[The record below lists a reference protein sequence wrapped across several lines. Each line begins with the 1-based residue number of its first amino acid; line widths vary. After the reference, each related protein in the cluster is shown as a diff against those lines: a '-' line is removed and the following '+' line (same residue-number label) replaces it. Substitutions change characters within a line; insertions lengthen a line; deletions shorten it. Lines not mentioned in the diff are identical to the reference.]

1 MFKGN
6 VLKQIKDSDFL
17 KITWDSKDKKLIK
30 NAVKDLNTALNEQT
44 NSRTVTKISSNFPE
58 YLTFSQAERLFR
70 EIIRKTEDN
79 QEIVKIT
86 KVEVMHQEEGQKP
99 SSEQEATAENV
110 ILDSNFKMILVP
122 LIEAVFTNQDE
133 KFAAASY
140 EDKYRYFAE
149 SLYQSYAEST
159 GVSVDYLPIL
169 PSEEDV
175 DLALNTNQE
184 LRLNFNYDTS
194 NIEEAENT
202 TDEVGNDETIA
213 DPEVDD
219 SVAAKVSA
227 MDAFNNESSE
237 EYDSLNDFSDSNQ
250 DNYLNDDYDY
260 QKEDSDNDYQS
271 SQENDEYSDYNDYQ
285 NSTQESNFNQNQR
298 LVRFPDD
305 TGMVL
310 QGNQAQVIKPQETTV
325 NNLSQ
330 IDLTGQKVITD
341 FPLFEVKDFPK
352 SSYAPYEKEYVD
364 WKLNEAKKE
373 FNSQLLRRSEV
384 TKEYSLES
392 IRQELKEFES
402 VEIAKINEEIKV
414 LDNRASLK
422 DLITNETRQAELEER
437 QHADQQLEK
446 EEKSA
451 IDDEER
457 RHEKK
462 LNEIKS
468 DFERKRHESKFKT
481 RQKYLQEAQ
490 RRLQEEYLET
500 TAYLERL
507 LQDKLMDLEKAKLAR
522 QEDLIAETK
531 EASRQIGQSLY
542 DQKKAKIEKLIK
554 VLRKEHDTAR
564 REYLIKKAEDLAQ
577 QEREDTIK
585 TNAQLRGRINELE
598 KQKNEV
604 QNNRID
610 MENKLLEEKRKAIN
624 DHADLYVKLQNSQTS
639 QAKHEEKVETSKETK
654 ESFNWGKA
662 ALYSLIASLLFVT
675 IGGVFYYQHRQNQI
689 QANRVQALIES
700 QKQTRSELQAQK
712 SSVKAEKQKAQSDSK
727 KKSESQSKQ
736 KIEDLEKQLSSLKA
750 QSSSTQESSAQ
761 SSESK

>member
-30 NAVKDLNTALNEQT
+30 NAVKDLNTTLNEQT

-99 SSEQEATAENV
+99 SSEQEATAENIV
-110 ILDSNFKMILVP
+110 LDSNFKMILVP

-202 TDEVGNDETIA
+202 TDEVGNDETVVDSEI
-213 DPEVDD
+213 DD

-250 DNYLNDDYDY
+250 DNYLN
-260 QKEDSDNDYQS
+260 NDYQL

-298 LVRFPDD
+298 LVKFPDD

-310 QGNQAQVIKPQETTV
+310 QGNQAQVIKPQETTI
-325 NNLSQ
+325 NSLSQ

-373 FNSQLLRRSEV
+373 FN
-384 TKEYSLES
+384 KEYSLES

-402 VEIAKINEEIKV
+402 VEIAKINEEIKA

-422 DLITNETRQAELEER
+422 DLITNETHQAELEER

-500 TAYLERL
+500 TTYLERL
-507 LQDKLMDLEKAKLAR
+507 LKDKLIDLEKAKLAR

-624 DHADLYVKLQNSQTS
+624 DHADLYVKLQNSQTN

-654 ESFNWGKA
+654 ESFNWGKV

-700 QKQTRSELQAQK
+700 QKQTKSELQAQK
-712 SSVKAEKQKAQSDSK
+712 SSVEAEKQKAQSDSK

>member
-99 SSEQEATAENV
+99 SSEQEATAENIV
-110 ILDSNFKMILVP
+110 LDSNFKMILVP

-149 SLYQSYAEST
+149 SLYQSYAAST

-202 TDEVGNDETIA
+202 TDEVGNDETVVDSEI
-213 DPEVDD
+213 DD

-227 MDAFNNESSE
+227 MDAFNDESSE

-250 DNYLNDDYDY
+250 DNYLN
-260 QKEDSDNDYQS
+260 NDYQS

-298 LVRFPDD
+298 LVKFPDD

-310 QGNQAQVIKPQETTV
+310 QGNQAQVIKPQETTI
-325 NNLSQ
+325 NSLSQ

-402 VEIAKINEEIKV
+402 VEIAKINEEIKA

-422 DLITNETRQAELEER
+422 DLITNETHQAELEER

-500 TAYLERL
+500 TTYLERL
-507 LQDKLMDLEKAKLAR
+507 LQDKLIDLEKAKLAR

-624 DHADLYVKLQNSQTS
+624 DHADLYVKLQNSQTN

-654 ESFNWGKA
+654 ESFNWGKV

-700 QKQTRSELQAQK
+700 QKQTKSELQAQK
-712 SSVKAEKQKAQSDSK
+712 SSVEAEKQKAQSDSK
-727 KKSESQSKQ
+727 KKSELQSKQ

>member
-30 NAVKDLNTALNEQT
+30 NAVKDLNTTLNEQT

-99 SSEQEATAENV
+99 SSEQEATAENIV
-110 ILDSNFKMILVP
+110 LDSNFKMILVP
-122 LIEAVFTNQDE
+122 LIAAVFTNQDE

-149 SLYQSYAEST
+149 SLYQSYAAST
-159 GVSVDYLPIL
+159 GVSVDYLPIS

-202 TDEVGNDETIA
+202 TDEVGNDETVVDSEI
-213 DPEVDD
+213 DD

-227 MDAFNNESSE
+227 MDAFNDESSE

-250 DNYLNDDYDY
+250 DNYLN
-260 QKEDSDNDYQS
+260 NDYQS

-298 LVRFPDD
+298 LVKFPDD

-310 QGNQAQVIKPQETTV
+310 QGNQAQVIKPQETTI
-325 NNLSQ
+325 NSLSQ

-402 VEIAKINEEIKV
+402 VEIAKINEEIKA

-422 DLITNETRQAELEER
+422 DLITNETHQAELEER

-500 TAYLERL
+500 TTYLERL
-507 LQDKLMDLEKAKLAR
+507 LQDKLIDLEKAKLAR

-624 DHADLYVKLQNSQTS
+624 DHADLYVKLQNSQTN

-654 ESFNWGKA
+654 ESFNWGKV

-689 QANRVQALIES
+689 QANRVQALIKS
-700 QKQTRSELQAQK
+700 QKQTKSELQAQK
-712 SSVKAEKQKAQSDSK
+712 SSVEAEKQKAQSDSK

>member
-30 NAVKDLNTALNEQT
+30 NAVKDLNTTLNEQT

-99 SSEQEATAENV
+99 SSEQEATAENIV
-110 ILDSNFKMILVP
+110 LDSNFKMILVP

-202 TDEVGNDETIA
+202 TDEVGNDETVVDSEI
-213 DPEVDD
+213 DD

-227 MDAFNNESSE
+227 MDAFNDESSE

-250 DNYLNDDYDY
+250 DNYLN
-260 QKEDSDNDYQS
+260 NDYQL

-298 LVRFPDD
+298 LVKFPDD

-310 QGNQAQVIKPQETTV
+310 QGNQAQVIKPQETTI
-325 NNLSQ
+325 NSLSQ

-402 VEIAKINEEIKV
+402 VEIAKINEEIKA

-422 DLITNETRQAELEER
+422 DLITNETHQAELEER

-500 TAYLERL
+500 TTYLERL
-507 LQDKLMDLEKAKLAR
+507 LKDKLIDLEKAKLAR

-624 DHADLYVKLQNSQTS
+624 DHADLYVKLQNSQTN

-654 ESFNWGKA
+654 ESFNWGKV

-700 QKQTRSELQAQK
+700 QKQTKSELQAQK
-712 SSVKAEKQKAQSDSK
+712 SSVEAEKQKAQSDSK

>member
-99 SSEQEATAENV
+99 SSEQEATAENIV
-110 ILDSNFKMILVP
+110 LDSNFKMILVP

-149 SLYQSYAEST
+149 SLYQSYAAST

-202 TDEVGNDETIA
+202 TDEVGNDETVVDSEI
-213 DPEVDD
+213 DD

-227 MDAFNNESSE
+227 MDAFNDESSE

-250 DNYLNDDYDY
+250 DNYLN
-260 QKEDSDNDYQS
+260 NDYQS

-298 LVRFPDD
+298 LVKFPDD

-310 QGNQAQVIKPQETTV
+310 QGNQAQVIKPQETTI
-325 NNLSQ
+325 NSLSQ

-402 VEIAKINEEIKV
+402 VEIAKINEEIKA

-422 DLITNETRQAELEER
+422 DLITNETHQAELEER

-500 TAYLERL
+500 TTYLERL
-507 LQDKLMDLEKAKLAR
+507 LKDKLIDLEKAKLAR

-624 DHADLYVKLQNSQTS
+624 DHADLYVKLQNSQTN

-654 ESFNWGKA
+654 ESFNWGKV

-700 QKQTRSELQAQK
+700 QKQTKSELQAQK
-712 SSVKAEKQKAQSDSK
+712 SSVEAEKQKAQSDSK

>member
-99 SSEQEATAENV
+99 SSEQEATAENIV
-110 ILDSNFKMILVP
+110 LDSNFKMILVP

-202 TDEVGNDETIA
+202 TDEVGNDETVVDSEI
-213 DPEVDD
+213 DD

-250 DNYLNDDYDY
+250 DNYLN
-260 QKEDSDNDYQS
+260 NDYQS

-298 LVRFPDD
+298 LVKFPDD

-310 QGNQAQVIKPQETTV
+310 QGNQAQVIKPQETTI
-325 NNLSQ
+325 NSLSQ

-402 VEIAKINEEIKV
+402 VEIAKINEEIKA

-422 DLITNETRQAELEER
+422 DLITNETHQAELEER

-500 TAYLERL
+500 TTYLERL
-507 LQDKLMDLEKAKLAR
+507 LQDKLIDLEKAKLAR

-624 DHADLYVKLQNSQTS
+624 DHADLYVKLQNSQTN

-654 ESFNWGKA
+654 ESFNWGKV

-700 QKQTRSELQAQK
+700 QKQTKSELQAQK
-712 SSVKAEKQKAQSDSK
+712 SSVEAEKQKAQSDSK

>member
-99 SSEQEATAENV
+99 SSEQEATAENIV
-110 ILDSNFKMILVP
+110 LDSNFKMILVP
-122 LIEAVFTNQDE
+122 LIEAVFTNQDK
-133 KFAAASY
+133 KFTAASY

-184 LRLNFNYDTS
+184 LRLNFNYDIS

-202 TDEVGNDETIA
+202 TDEVGNDETVVDSEI
-213 DPEVDD
+213 DD

-250 DNYLNDDYDY
+250 DNYLN
-260 QKEDSDNDYQS
+260 NDYQS

-298 LVRFPDD
+298 LVKFPDD

-310 QGNQAQVIKPQETTV
+310 QGNQAQVIKPQETTI
-325 NNLSQ
+325 NSLSQ

-402 VEIAKINEEIKV
+402 VEIAKINEEIKA

-422 DLITNETRQAELEER
+422 DLITNETHQAELEER

-624 DHADLYVKLQNSQTS
+624 DHADLYVKLQNSQTN

-654 ESFNWGKA
+654 ESFNWGKV

-675 IGGVFYYQHRQNQI
+675 ISGVFYYQHRQNQI

>member
-30 NAVKDLNTALNEQT
+30 NAVKDLNTTLNEQT

-99 SSEQEATAENV
+99 SSEQEATAENIV
-110 ILDSNFKMILVP
+110 LDSNFKMILVP

-202 TDEVGNDETIA
+202 TDEVGNDETVVDSEI
-213 DPEVDD
+213 DD

-250 DNYLNDDYDY
+250 DNYLN
-260 QKEDSDNDYQS
+260 NDYQS

-298 LVRFPDD
+298 LVKFPDD

-310 QGNQAQVIKPQETTV
+310 QGNQAQVIKPQETTI
-325 NNLSQ
+325 NSLSQ

-402 VEIAKINEEIKV
+402 VEIAKINEEIKA

-422 DLITNETRQAELEER
+422 DLITNETHQAELEER

-500 TAYLERL
+500 TTYLERL
-507 LQDKLMDLEKAKLAR
+507 LKDKLIDLEKAKLAR

-554 VLRKEHDTAR
+554 ILRKEHDTAR

-624 DHADLYVKLQNSQTS
+624 DHADLYVKLQNSQTN

-654 ESFNWGKA
+654 ESFNWGKV

-700 QKQTRSELQAQK
+700 QKQTKSELQAQK
-712 SSVKAEKQKAQSDSK
+712 SSVEAEKQKAQSDSK

>member
-30 NAVKDLNTALNEQT
+30 NAVKDLNTTLNEQT

-99 SSEQEATAENV
+99 SSEQEATAENIV
-110 ILDSNFKMILVP
+110 LDSNFKMILVP

-149 SLYQSYAEST
+149 SLYQSYAAST

-202 TDEVGNDETIA
+202 TDEVGNDETVVDSEI
-213 DPEVDD
+213 DD

-227 MDAFNNESSE
+227 MDAFNDESSE

-250 DNYLNDDYDY
+250 DNYLN
-260 QKEDSDNDYQS
+260 NDYQS

-298 LVRFPDD
+298 LVKFPDD

-310 QGNQAQVIKPQETTV
+310 QGNQAQVIKPQETTI
-325 NNLSQ
+325 NSLSQ

-402 VEIAKINEEIKV
+402 VEIAKINEEIKA

-422 DLITNETRQAELEER
+422 DLITNETHQAELEER

-500 TAYLERL
+500 TTYLERL
-507 LQDKLMDLEKAKLAR
+507 LQDKLIDLEKAKLAR

-624 DHADLYVKLQNSQTS
+624 DHADLYVKLQNSQTN

-654 ESFNWGKA
+654 ESFNWGKV

-689 QANRVQALIES
+689 QANRVQALIKS
-700 QKQTRSELQAQK
+700 QKQTKSELQAQK
-712 SSVKAEKQKAQSDSK
+712 SSVEAEKQKAQSDSK

>member
-99 SSEQEATAENV
+99 SSEQEATAENIV
-110 ILDSNFKMILVP
+110 LDSNFKMILVP

-194 NIEEAENT
+194 NIVEDENT
-202 TDEVGNDETIA
+202 TDEVGNDETVVDSEI
-213 DPEVDD
+213 DD

-227 MDAFNNESSE
+227 MDAFNDESSE

-250 DNYLNDDYDY
+250 DNYLN
-260 QKEDSDNDYQS
+260 NDYQS

-298 LVRFPDD
+298 LVKFPDD

-310 QGNQAQVIKPQETTV
+310 QGNQAQVIKPQETTI
-325 NNLSQ
+325 NSLSQ

-402 VEIAKINEEIKV
+402 VEIAKINEEIKA

-422 DLITNETRQAELEER
+422 DLITNETHQAELEER

-462 LNEIKS
+462 INEIKS

-542 DQKKAKIEKLIK
+542 DQKKSKIEKLIK
-554 VLRKEHDTAR
+554 ILRKEHDTAR

-624 DHADLYVKLQNSQTS
+624 DHADLYVKLQNSQTN

-654 ESFNWGKA
+654 ESFNWGKV

-712 SSVKAEKQKAQSDSK
+712 SSVEAEKQKAQSDSK

>member
-133 KFAAASY
+133 KFAVASY

-194 NIEEAENT
+194 NIEETENT
-202 TDEVGNDETIA
+202 TDEVGNDETVVDSEI
-213 DPEVDD
+213 DD

-250 DNYLNDDYDY
+250 DNYLN
-260 QKEDSDNDYQS
+260 NDYQS

-298 LVRFPDD
+298 LVKFPDD

-310 QGNQAQVIKPQETTV
+310 QGNQAQVIKPQETTI
-325 NNLSQ
+325 NSLSQ

-402 VEIAKINEEIKV
+402 VEIAKINEEIKA

-422 DLITNETRQAELEER
+422 DLITNETHQAELEER

-500 TAYLERL
+500 TTYLERL
-507 LQDKLMDLEKAKLAR
+507 LQDKLIDLEKAKLAR

-624 DHADLYVKLQNSQTS
+624 DHADLYVKLQNSQTN

-654 ESFNWGKA
+654 ESFNWGKV

-689 QANRVQALIES
+689 QANRVQALIKS
-700 QKQTRSELQAQK
+700 QKQTKSELQAQK
-712 SSVKAEKQKAQSDSK
+712 SSVEAEKQKAQSDSK

>member
-30 NAVKDLNTALNEQT
+30 NAVKDLNTTLNEQT

-99 SSEQEATAENV
+99 SSEQEATAENIV
-110 ILDSNFKMILVP
+110 LDSNFKMILVP

-202 TDEVGNDETIA
+202 TDEVGNDETVVDSEI
-213 DPEVDD
+213 DD

-250 DNYLNDDYDY
+250 DNYLN
-260 QKEDSDNDYQS
+260 NDYQS

-298 LVRFPDD
+298 LVKFPDD

-310 QGNQAQVIKPQETTV
+310 QGNQAQVIKPQETTI
-325 NNLSQ
+325 NSLSQ

-402 VEIAKINEEIKV
+402 VEIAKINEEIKA

-422 DLITNETRQAELEER
+422 DLITNETHQAELEER

-500 TAYLERL
+500 TTYLERL
-507 LQDKLMDLEKAKLAR
+507 LQDKLIDLEKAKLAR

-624 DHADLYVKLQNSQTS
+624 DHADLYVKLQNSQTN

-654 ESFNWGKA
+654 ESFNWGKV

-700 QKQTRSELQAQK
+700 QKQTKSELQAQK
-712 SSVKAEKQKAQSDSK
+712 SSVEAEKQKAQSDSK

>member
-99 SSEQEATAENV
+99 SSEQEATAENIV
-110 ILDSNFKMILVP
+110 LDSNFKMILVP

-175 DLALNTNQE
+175 DLALSTNQE

-202 TDEVGNDETIA
+202 TDEVGNDETVVDSEI
-213 DPEVDD
+213 DD

-227 MDAFNNESSE
+227 MDAFNDESSE

-250 DNYLNDDYDY
+250 DNYLN
-260 QKEDSDNDYQS
+260 NDYQS

-298 LVRFPDD
+298 LVKFPDD

-310 QGNQAQVIKPQETTV
+310 QGNQAQVIKPQETTI
-325 NNLSQ
+325 NSLSQ

-402 VEIAKINEEIKV
+402 VEIAKINEEIKA

-422 DLITNETRQAELEER
+422 DLITNETHQAELEER

-542 DQKKAKIEKLIK
+542 DQKKSKIEKLIK
-554 VLRKEHDTAR
+554 ILRKEHDTAR

-624 DHADLYVKLQNSQTS
+624 DHADLYVKLQNSQTN

-654 ESFNWGKA
+654 ESFNWGKV

-700 QKQTRSELQAQK
+700 QKQTKSELQAQK
-712 SSVKAEKQKAQSDSK
+712 SSVEAEKQKAQSDSK

>member
-30 NAVKDLNTALNEQT
+30 NAVKDLNTTLNEQT

-99 SSEQEATAENV
+99 SSEQEATAENIV
-110 ILDSNFKMILVP
+110 LDSNFKMILVP

-149 SLYQSYAEST
+149 SLYQSYAAST

-202 TDEVGNDETIA
+202 TDEVGNDETVVDSEI
-213 DPEVDD
+213 DD

-250 DNYLNDDYDY
+250 DNYLN
-260 QKEDSDNDYQS
+260 NDYQS

-298 LVRFPDD
+298 LVKFPDD

-310 QGNQAQVIKPQETTV
+310 QGNQAQVIKPQETTI
-325 NNLSQ
+325 NSLSQ

-402 VEIAKINEEIKV
+402 VEIAKINEEIKA

-422 DLITNETRQAELEER
+422 DLITNETHQAELEER

-500 TAYLERL
+500 TTYLERL
-507 LQDKLMDLEKAKLAR
+507 LQDKLIDLEKAKLAR

-624 DHADLYVKLQNSQTS
+624 DHADLYVKLQNSQTN

-654 ESFNWGKA
+654 ESFNWGKV

-689 QANRVQALIES
+689 QANRVQALIKS
-700 QKQTRSELQAQK
+700 QKQTKSELQAQK
-712 SSVKAEKQKAQSDSK
+712 SSVEAEKQKAQSDSK

>member
-86 KVEVMHQEEGQKP
+86 KVEVMHQEEGKKP
-99 SSEQEATAENV
+99 SSEQEATAENIV
-110 ILDSNFKMILVP
+110 LDSNFKMILVP

-202 TDEVGNDETIA
+202 TDEVGNDETVVDSEI
-213 DPEVDD
+213 DD

-227 MDAFNNESSE
+227 MDAFNDESSE

-250 DNYLNDDYDY
+250 DNYLN
-260 QKEDSDNDYQS
+260 NDYQS

-298 LVRFPDD
+298 LVKFPDD

-310 QGNQAQVIKPQETTV
+310 QGNQAQVIKPQETTI
-325 NNLSQ
+325 NSLSQ

-402 VEIAKINEEIKV
+402 VEIAKINEEIKA

-422 DLITNETRQAELEER
+422 DLITNETHQAELEER

-542 DQKKAKIEKLIK
+542 DQKKSKIEKLIK
-554 VLRKEHDTAR
+554 ILRKEHDTAR

-624 DHADLYVKLQNSQTS
+624 DHADLYVKLQNSQTN

-654 ESFNWGKA
+654 ESFNWGKV

-700 QKQTRSELQAQK
+700 QKQTKSELQAQK
-712 SSVKAEKQKAQSDSK
+712 SSVEAEKQKAQSDSK

>member
-99 SSEQEATAENV
+99 SSEQEATAENIV
-110 ILDSNFKMILVP
+110 LDSNFKMILVP

-149 SLYQSYAEST
+149 SLYQSYAAST

-202 TDEVGNDETIA
+202 TDEVGNDETVVDSEI
-213 DPEVDD
+213 DD

-227 MDAFNNESSE
+227 MDAFNDESSE
-237 EYDSLNDFSDSNQ
+237 EYDSFNDFSDSNQ
-250 DNYLNDDYDY
+250 DNYLN
-260 QKEDSDNDYQS
+260 NDYQS

-298 LVRFPDD
+298 LVKFPDD

-310 QGNQAQVIKPQETTV
+310 QGNQAQVIKPQETTI
-325 NNLSQ
+325 NSLSQ

-402 VEIAKINEEIKV
+402 VEIAKINEEIKA

-422 DLITNETRQAELEER
+422 DLITNETHQAELEER

-542 DQKKAKIEKLIK
+542 DQKKSKIEKLIK
-554 VLRKEHDTAR
+554 ILRKEHDTAR

-624 DHADLYVKLQNSQTS
+624 DHADLYVKLQNSQTN

-654 ESFNWGKA
+654 ESFNWGKV

-700 QKQTRSELQAQK
+700 QKQTKSELQAQK
-712 SSVKAEKQKAQSDSK
+712 SSVEAEKQKAQSDSK

>member
-30 NAVKDLNTALNEQT
+30 NAVKDLNTTLNEQT

-99 SSEQEATAENV
+99 SSEQEATAENIV
-110 ILDSNFKMILVP
+110 LDSNFKMILVP

-202 TDEVGNDETIA
+202 TDEVGNDETVVDSEI
-213 DPEVDD
+213 DD

-250 DNYLNDDYDY
+250 DNYLN
-260 QKEDSDNDYQS
+260 NDYQS

-298 LVRFPDD
+298 LVKFPDD

-310 QGNQAQVIKPQETTV
+310 QGNQAQVIKPQETTI
-325 NNLSQ
+325 NSLSQ

-402 VEIAKINEEIKV
+402 VEIAKINEEIKA

-422 DLITNETRQAELEER
+422 DLITNETHQAELEER

-500 TAYLERL
+500 TTYLERL
-507 LQDKLMDLEKAKLAR
+507 LKDKLIDLEKAKLAR

-564 REYLIKKAEDLAQ
+564 REYLIKKAEDLA
-577 QEREDTIK
+577 
-585 TNAQLRGRINELE
+585 

-624 DHADLYVKLQNSQTS
+624 DHADLYVKLQNSQTN

-654 ESFNWGKA
+654 ESFNWGKV

-700 QKQTRSELQAQK
+700 QKQTKSELQAQK
-712 SSVKAEKQKAQSDSK
+712 SSVEAEKQKAQSDSK

>member
-99 SSEQEATAENV
+99 SSEQEATAENIV
-110 ILDSNFKMILVP
+110 LDSNFKMILVP

-133 KFAAASY
+133 KFAVASY

-194 NIEEAENT
+194 NIEETENT
-202 TDEVGNDETIA
+202 TDEVGNDETVVDSEI
-213 DPEVDD
+213 DD

-250 DNYLNDDYDY
+250 DNYLN
-260 QKEDSDNDYQS
+260 NDYQS

-298 LVRFPDD
+298 LVKFPDD

-310 QGNQAQVIKPQETTV
+310 QGNQAQVIKPQETTI
-325 NNLSQ
+325 NSLSQ

-402 VEIAKINEEIKV
+402 VEIAKINEEIKA

-422 DLITNETRQAELEER
+422 DLITNETHQAELEER

-500 TAYLERL
+500 TTYLERL
-507 LQDKLMDLEKAKLAR
+507 LQDKLIDLEKAKLAR

-624 DHADLYVKLQNSQTS
+624 DHADLYVKLQNSQTN

-654 ESFNWGKA
+654 ESFNWGKV

-689 QANRVQALIES
+689 QANRVQALIKS
-700 QKQTRSELQAQK
+700 QKQTKSELQAQK
-712 SSVKAEKQKAQSDSK
+712 SSVEAEKQKAQSDSK

>member
-99 SSEQEATAENV
+99 SSEQEATAENIV
-110 ILDSNFKMILVP
+110 LDSNFKMILVP

-202 TDEVGNDETIA
+202 TDEVGNDETVVDSEI
-213 DPEVDD
+213 DD

-250 DNYLNDDYDY
+250 DNYLN
-260 QKEDSDNDYQS
+260 NDYQS

-298 LVRFPDD
+298 LVKFPDD

-310 QGNQAQVIKPQETTV
+310 QGNQAQVIKPQETTI
-325 NNLSQ
+325 NSLSQ

-352 SSYAPYEKEYVD
+352 SIYAPYEKEYVD

-402 VEIAKINEEIKV
+402 VEIAKINEEIKA

-422 DLITNETRQAELEER
+422 DLITNETHQAELEER

-500 TAYLERL
+500 TTYLERL
-507 LQDKLMDLEKAKLAR
+507 LQDKLIDLEKAKLAR

-624 DHADLYVKLQNSQTS
+624 DHADLYVKLQNSQTN

-654 ESFNWGKA
+654 ESFNWGKV

-689 QANRVQALIES
+689 QANRVQALIKS
-700 QKQTRSELQAQK
+700 QKQTKSELQAQK
-712 SSVKAEKQKAQSDSK
+712 SSVEAEKQKAQSDSK

>member
-99 SSEQEATAENV
+99 SSEQEATAENIV
-110 ILDSNFKMILVP
+110 LDSNFKMILVP

-133 KFAAASY
+133 KFAVASY

-159 GVSVDYLPIL
+159 GVSVDYLPNL

-194 NIEEAENT
+194 NIEETENT
-202 TDEVGNDETIA
+202 TDEVGNDETVVDSEI
-213 DPEVDD
+213 DD

-250 DNYLNDDYDY
+250 DNYLN
-260 QKEDSDNDYQS
+260 NDYQS

-298 LVRFPDD
+298 LVKFPDD

-310 QGNQAQVIKPQETTV
+310 QGNQAQVIKPQETTI
-325 NNLSQ
+325 NSLSQ

-402 VEIAKINEEIKV
+402 VEIAKINEEIKA

-422 DLITNETRQAELEER
+422 DLITNETHQAELEER

-500 TAYLERL
+500 TTYLERL
-507 LQDKLMDLEKAKLAR
+507 LQDKLIDLEKAKLAR

-624 DHADLYVKLQNSQTS
+624 DHADLYVKLQNSQTN

-654 ESFNWGKA
+654 ESFNWGKV

-689 QANRVQALIES
+689 QANRVQALIKS
-700 QKQTRSELQAQK
+700 QKQTKSELQAQK
-712 SSVKAEKQKAQSDSK
+712 SSVEAEKQKAQSDSK

>member
-30 NAVKDLNTALNEQT
+30 NAVKDLNTTLNEQT

-99 SSEQEATAENV
+99 SSEQEATAENIV
-110 ILDSNFKMILVP
+110 LDSNFKMILVP

-202 TDEVGNDETIA
+202 TDEVGNDETVVDSEI
-213 DPEVDD
+213 DD

-227 MDAFNNESSE
+227 MDAFNDESSE

-250 DNYLNDDYDY
+250 DNYLN
-260 QKEDSDNDYQS
+260 NDYQS

-298 LVRFPDD
+298 LVKFPDD

-310 QGNQAQVIKPQETTV
+310 QGNQAQVIKPQETTI
-325 NNLSQ
+325 NSLSQ

-402 VEIAKINEEIKV
+402 VEIAKINEEIKA

-422 DLITNETRQAELEER
+422 DLITNETHQAELEER

-500 TAYLERL
+500 TTYLERL
-507 LQDKLMDLEKAKLAR
+507 LKDKLIDLEKAKLAR

-624 DHADLYVKLQNSQTS
+624 DHADLYVKLQNSQTN

-654 ESFNWGKA
+654 ESFNWGKV

-700 QKQTRSELQAQK
+700 QKQTKSELQAQK
-712 SSVKAEKQKAQSDSK
+712 SSVEAEKQKAQSDSK

>member
-99 SSEQEATAENV
+99 SSEQEATAENIV
-110 ILDSNFKMILVP
+110 LDSNFKMILVP

-133 KFAAASY
+133 KFAVASY

-194 NIEEAENT
+194 NIEETENT
-202 TDEVGNDETIA
+202 TDEVGNDETVVYSEI
-213 DPEVDD
+213 DD

-250 DNYLNDDYDY
+250 DNYLN
-260 QKEDSDNDYQS
+260 NDYQS

-298 LVRFPDD
+298 LVKFPDD

-310 QGNQAQVIKPQETTV
+310 QGNQAQVIKPQETTI
-325 NNLSQ
+325 NSLSQ

-402 VEIAKINEEIKV
+402 VEIAKINEEIKA

-422 DLITNETRQAELEER
+422 DLITNETHQAELEER

-500 TAYLERL
+500 TTYLERL
-507 LQDKLMDLEKAKLAR
+507 LQDKLIDLEKAKLAR

-624 DHADLYVKLQNSQTS
+624 DHADLYVKLQNSQTN

-654 ESFNWGKA
+654 ESFNWGKV

-689 QANRVQALIES
+689 QANRVQALIKS
-700 QKQTRSELQAQK
+700 QKQTKSELQAQK
-712 SSVKAEKQKAQSDSK
+712 SSVEAEKQKAQSDSK

>member
-99 SSEQEATAENV
+99 SSEQEATAENIV
-110 ILDSNFKMILVP
+110 LDSNFKMILVP

-149 SLYQSYAEST
+149 SLYQSYAAST

-202 TDEVGNDETIA
+202 TDEVGNDETVVDSEI
-213 DPEVDD
+213 DD

-227 MDAFNNESSE
+227 MDAFNDESSE

-250 DNYLNDDYDY
+250 DNYLN
-260 QKEDSDNDYQS
+260 NDYQS

-298 LVRFPDD
+298 LVKFPDD

-310 QGNQAQVIKPQETTV
+310 QGNQAQVIKPQETTI
-325 NNLSQ
+325 NSLSQ

-402 VEIAKINEEIKV
+402 VEIAKINEEIKA

-422 DLITNETRQAELEER
+422 DLITNETHQAELEER

-500 TAYLERL
+500 TTYLERL
-507 LQDKLMDLEKAKLAR
+507 LQDKLIDLEKAKLAR

-624 DHADLYVKLQNSQTS
+624 DHADLYVKLQNSQTN

-654 ESFNWGKA
+654 ESFNWGKV

-689 QANRVQALIES
+689 QANRVQALIKS
-700 QKQTRSELQAQK
+700 QKQTKSELQAQK
-712 SSVKAEKQKAQSDSK
+712 SSVEAEKQKAQSDSK

>member
-79 QEIVKIT
+79 QEIVKLT

-99 SSEQEATAENV
+99 SSEQEATAENIV
-110 ILDSNFKMILVP
+110 LDSNFKMILVP

-133 KFAAASY
+133 KFAVASY

-202 TDEVGNDETIA
+202 TDEVGNDETVVDSEI
-213 DPEVDD
+213 DD

-250 DNYLNDDYDY
+250 DNYLN
-260 QKEDSDNDYQS
+260 NDYQS

-298 LVRFPDD
+298 LVKFPDD

-310 QGNQAQVIKPQETTV
+310 QGNQAQVIKPQETTI
-325 NNLSQ
+325 NSLSQ

-402 VEIAKINEEIKV
+402 VEIAKINEEIKA

-422 DLITNETRQAELEER
+422 DLITNETHQAELEER

-500 TAYLERL
+500 TTYLERL
-507 LQDKLMDLEKAKLAR
+507 LQDKLIDLEKAKLAR

-624 DHADLYVKLQNSQTS
+624 DHADLYVKLQNSQTN

-654 ESFNWGKA
+654 ESFNWGKV

-700 QKQTRSELQAQK
+700 QKQTKSELQAQK
-712 SSVKAEKQKAQSDSK
+712 SSVEAEKQKAQSDSK

>member
-99 SSEQEATAENV
+99 SSEQEATAENIV
-110 ILDSNFKMILVP
+110 LDSNFKMILVP

-194 NIEEAENT
+194 NIEETENT
-202 TDEVGNDETIA
+202 TDEVGNDETVVDSEI
-213 DPEVDD
+213 DD

-227 MDAFNNESSE
+227 MDAFNDESSE

-250 DNYLNDDYDY
+250 DNYLN
-260 QKEDSDNDYQS
+260 NDYQS

-298 LVRFPDD
+298 LVKFPDD

-310 QGNQAQVIKPQETTV
+310 QGNQAQVIKPQETTI
-325 NNLSQ
+325 NSLSQ

-402 VEIAKINEEIKV
+402 VEIAKINEEIKA

-422 DLITNETRQAELEER
+422 DLITNETHQAELEER

-500 TAYLERL
+500 TTYLERL
-507 LQDKLMDLEKAKLAR
+507 LQDKLIDLEKAKLAR

-624 DHADLYVKLQNSQTS
+624 DHADLYVKLQNSQTN

-654 ESFNWGKA
+654 ESFNWGKV

-700 QKQTRSELQAQK
+700 QKQTKSELQAQK
-712 SSVKAEKQKAQSDSK
+712 SSVEAEKQKAQSDSK
-727 KKSESQSKQ
+727 KKSELQSKQ

>member
-30 NAVKDLNTALNEQT
+30 NAVKDLNTTLNEQT

-99 SSEQEATAENV
+99 SSEQEATAENIV
-110 ILDSNFKMILVP
+110 LDSNFKMILVP

-202 TDEVGNDETIA
+202 TDEVGNDETVVDSEI
-213 DPEVDD
+213 DD

-250 DNYLNDDYDY
+250 DNYLN
-260 QKEDSDNDYQS
+260 NDYQL

-298 LVRFPDD
+298 LVKFPDD

-310 QGNQAQVIKPQETTV
+310 QGNQAQVIKPQETTI
-325 NNLSQ
+325 NSLSQ

-402 VEIAKINEEIKV
+402 VEIAKINEEIKA

-422 DLITNETRQAELEER
+422 DLITNETHQAELEER

-542 DQKKAKIEKLIK
+542 DQKKSKIEKLIK
-554 VLRKEHDTAR
+554 ILRKEHDTAR

-624 DHADLYVKLQNSQTS
+624 DHADLYVKLQNSQTN

-654 ESFNWGKA
+654 ESFNWGKV

-700 QKQTRSELQAQK
+700 QKQTKSELQAQK
-712 SSVKAEKQKAQSDSK
+712 SSVEAEKQKAQSDSK

>member
-99 SSEQEATAENV
+99 SSEQEATAENIV
-110 ILDSNFKMILVP
+110 LDSNFKMILVP

-149 SLYQSYAEST
+149 SLYQSYAAST

-202 TDEVGNDETIA
+202 TDEVGNDETVVDSEI
-213 DPEVDD
+213 DD

-227 MDAFNNESSE
+227 MDAFNDESSE

-250 DNYLNDDYDY
+250 DNYLN
-260 QKEDSDNDYQS
+260 NDYQS

-298 LVRFPDD
+298 LVKFPDD

-310 QGNQAQVIKPQETTV
+310 QGNQAQVIKPQETTI
-325 NNLSQ
+325 NSLSQ

-402 VEIAKINEEIKV
+402 VEIAKINEKIKA

-422 DLITNETRQAELEER
+422 DLITNETHQAELEER

-542 DQKKAKIEKLIK
+542 DQKKSKIEKLIK
-554 VLRKEHDTAR
+554 ILRKEHDTAR

-624 DHADLYVKLQNSQTS
+624 DHADLYVKLQNSQTN

-654 ESFNWGKA
+654 ESFNWGKV

-700 QKQTRSELQAQK
+700 QKQTKSELQAQK
-712 SSVKAEKQKAQSDSK
+712 SSVEAEKQKAQSDSK

>member
-99 SSEQEATAENV
+99 SSEQEATAENIV
-110 ILDSNFKMILVP
+110 LDSNFKMILVP

-202 TDEVGNDETIA
+202 TDEVGNDETVVDSEI
-213 DPEVDD
+213 DD

-250 DNYLNDDYDY
+250 DNYLN
-260 QKEDSDNDYQS
+260 NDYQS

-298 LVRFPDD
+298 LVKFPDD

-310 QGNQAQVIKPQETTV
+310 QGNQAQVIKPQETTI
-325 NNLSQ
+325 NSLSQ

-402 VEIAKINEEIKV
+402 VEIAKINEEIKA

-422 DLITNETRQAELEER
+422 DLITNETHQAELEER

-500 TAYLERL
+500 TTYLERL
-507 LQDKLMDLEKAKLAR
+507 LQDKLIDLEKAKLAR

-624 DHADLYVKLQNSQTS
+624 DHADLYVKLQNSQTN

-654 ESFNWGKA
+654 ESFNWGKV

-700 QKQTRSELQAQK
+700 QKQTKSELQAQK
-712 SSVKAEKQKAQSDSK
+712 SSVEAEKQKAQSDSK
-727 KKSESQSKQ
+727 KKSELQSKQ

>member
-86 KVEVMHQEEGQKP
+86 KVEVMHKEEGQKP
-99 SSEQEATAENV
+99 SSEQEATAENIV
-110 ILDSNFKMILVP
+110 LDSNFKMILVP

-202 TDEVGNDETIA
+202 TDEVGNDETVVDSEI
-213 DPEVDD
+213 DD

-227 MDAFNNESSE
+227 MDAFNDESSE

-250 DNYLNDDYDY
+250 DNYLN
-260 QKEDSDNDYQS
+260 NDYQS

-298 LVRFPDD
+298 LVKFPDD

-310 QGNQAQVIKPQETTV
+310 QGNQAQVIKPQETTI
-325 NNLSQ
+325 NSLSQ

-402 VEIAKINEEIKV
+402 VEIAKINEEIKA

-422 DLITNETRQAELEER
+422 DLITNETHQAELEER

-507 LQDKLMDLEKAKLAR
+507 LKDKLIDLEKAKLAR

-624 DHADLYVKLQNSQTS
+624 DHADLYVKLQNSQTN

-654 ESFNWGKA
+654 ESFNWGKV

-700 QKQTRSELQAQK
+700 QKQTKSELQAQK
-712 SSVKAEKQKAQSDSK
+712 SSVEAEKQKAQSDSK

>member
-30 NAVKDLNTALNEQT
+30 NAVKDLNTTLNEQT

-99 SSEQEATAENV
+99 SSEQEATAENIV
-110 ILDSNFKMILVP
+110 LDSNFKMILVP

-149 SLYQSYAEST
+149 SLYQSYAAST

-202 TDEVGNDETIA
+202 TDEVGNDETVVDSEI
-213 DPEVDD
+213 DD

-227 MDAFNNESSE
+227 MDAFNDESSE

-250 DNYLNDDYDY
+250 DNYLN
-260 QKEDSDNDYQS
+260 NDYQS

-298 LVRFPDD
+298 LVKFPDD

-310 QGNQAQVIKPQETTV
+310 QGNQAQVIKPQETTI
-325 NNLSQ
+325 NSLSQ

-402 VEIAKINEEIKV
+402 VEIAKINEEIKA

-422 DLITNETRQAELEER
+422 DLITNETHQAELEER

-542 DQKKAKIEKLIK
+542 DQKKSKIEKLIK
-554 VLRKEHDTAR
+554 ILRKEHDTAR

-624 DHADLYVKLQNSQTS
+624 DHADLYVKLQNSQTN

-654 ESFNWGKA
+654 ESFNWGKV

-700 QKQTRSELQAQK
+700 QKQTKSELQAQK
-712 SSVKAEKQKAQSDSK
+712 SSVEAEKQKAQSDSK

>member
-99 SSEQEATAENV
+99 SSEQEATAENIV
-110 ILDSNFKMILVP
+110 LDSNFKMILVP

-133 KFAAASY
+133 KFAVASY

-202 TDEVGNDETIA
+202 TDEVGNDETVVDSEI
-213 DPEVDD
+213 DD

-250 DNYLNDDYDY
+250 DNYLN
-260 QKEDSDNDYQS
+260 NDYQS

-298 LVRFPDD
+298 LVKFPDD

-310 QGNQAQVIKPQETTV
+310 QGNQAQVIKPQKTTI
-325 NNLSQ
+325 NSLSQ

-402 VEIAKINEEIKV
+402 VEIAKINEEIKA

-422 DLITNETRQAELEER
+422 DLITNETHQAELEER

-500 TAYLERL
+500 TTYLERL

-624 DHADLYVKLQNSQTS
+624 DHADLYVKLQNSQTN

-654 ESFNWGKA
+654 ESFNWGKV

>member
-99 SSEQEATAENV
+99 SSEQEATAENIV
-110 ILDSNFKMILVP
+110 LDSNFKMILVP

-202 TDEVGNDETIA
+202 TDEVGNDETVVDSEI
-213 DPEVDD
+213 DD

-250 DNYLNDDYDY
+250 DNYLN
-260 QKEDSDNDYQS
+260 NDYQS

-298 LVRFPDD
+298 LVKFPDD

-310 QGNQAQVIKPQETTV
+310 QGNQAQVIKPQETTI
-325 NNLSQ
+325 NSLSQ

-402 VEIAKINEEIKV
+402 VEIAKINEEIKA

-422 DLITNETRQAELEER
+422 DLITNETHQVELEER

-500 TAYLERL
+500 TTYLERL
-507 LQDKLMDLEKAKLAR
+507 LQDKLIDLEKAKLAR

-624 DHADLYVKLQNSQTS
+624 DHADLYVKLQNSQTN

-654 ESFNWGKA
+654 ESFNWGKV

-700 QKQTRSELQAQK
+700 QKQTKSELQAQK
-712 SSVKAEKQKAQSDSK
+712 SSVEAEKQKAQSDSK

>member
-99 SSEQEATAENV
+99 SSEQEATAENIV
-110 ILDSNFKMILVP
+110 LDSNFKMILVP
-122 LIEAVFTNQDE
+122 LIEDVFTNQDE
-133 KFAAASY
+133 KFAVASY

-194 NIEEAENT
+194 NIEETENT
-202 TDEVGNDETIA
+202 TDEVGNDETVVDSEI
-213 DPEVDD
+213 DD

-250 DNYLNDDYDY
+250 DNYLN
-260 QKEDSDNDYQS
+260 NDYQS

-298 LVRFPDD
+298 LVKFPDD

-310 QGNQAQVIKPQETTV
+310 QGNQAQVIKPQETTI
-325 NNLSQ
+325 NSLSQ

-402 VEIAKINEEIKV
+402 VEIAKINEEIKA

-422 DLITNETRQAELEER
+422 DLITNETHQAELEER

-500 TAYLERL
+500 TTYLERL
-507 LQDKLMDLEKAKLAR
+507 LQDKLIDLEKAKLAR

-624 DHADLYVKLQNSQTS
+624 DHADLYVKLQNSQTN

-654 ESFNWGKA
+654 ESFNWGKV

-689 QANRVQALIES
+689 QANRVQALIKS
-700 QKQTRSELQAQK
+700 QKQTKSELQAQK
-712 SSVKAEKQKAQSDSK
+712 SSVEAEKQKAQSDSK

>member
-30 NAVKDLNTALNEQT
+30 NAVKDLNTTLNEQT

-99 SSEQEATAENV
+99 SSEQEATAENIV
-110 ILDSNFKMILVP
+110 LDSNFKMILVP

-202 TDEVGNDETIA
+202 TDEVGNDETVVDSEI
-213 DPEVDD
+213 DD

-250 DNYLNDDYDY
+250 DNYLN
-260 QKEDSDNDYQS
+260 NDYQL

-298 LVRFPDD
+298 LVKFPDD

-310 QGNQAQVIKPQETTV
+310 QGNQAQVIKPQETTI
-325 NNLSQ
+325 NSLSQ

-402 VEIAKINEEIKV
+402 VEIAKINEEIKA

-422 DLITNETRQAELEER
+422 DLITNETHQAELEER

-500 TAYLERL
+500 TTYLERL
-507 LQDKLMDLEKAKLAR
+507 LKDKLIDLEKAKLAR

-624 DHADLYVKLQNSQTS
+624 DHADLYVKLQNSQTN

-654 ESFNWGKA
+654 ESFNWGKV

-675 IGGVFYYQHRQNQI
+675 IGGVFYYQQRQNQI

-700 QKQTRSELQAQK
+700 QKQTKSELQAQK
-712 SSVKAEKQKAQSDSK
+712 SSVEAEKQKAQSDSK

>member
-30 NAVKDLNTALNEQT
+30 NAVKDLNTTLNEQT

-99 SSEQEATAENV
+99 SSEQEATAENIV
-110 ILDSNFKMILVP
+110 LDSNFKMILVP

-149 SLYQSYAEST
+149 SLYQSYAAST

-202 TDEVGNDETIA
+202 TDEVGNDETVVDSEI
-213 DPEVDD
+213 DD

-250 DNYLNDDYDY
+250 DNYLN
-260 QKEDSDNDYQS
+260 NDYQS

-298 LVRFPDD
+298 LVKFPDD

-310 QGNQAQVIKPQETTV
+310 QGNQAQVIKPQETTI
-325 NNLSQ
+325 NSLSQ

-402 VEIAKINEEIKV
+402 VEIAKINEEIKA

-422 DLITNETRQAELEER
+422 DLITNETHQAELEER

-500 TAYLERL
+500 TTYLERL
-507 LQDKLMDLEKAKLAR
+507 LKDKLIDLEKAKLAR

-624 DHADLYVKLQNSQTS
+624 DHADLYVKLQNSQTN

-654 ESFNWGKA
+654 ESFNWGKV

-700 QKQTRSELQAQK
+700 QKQTKSELQAQK
-712 SSVKAEKQKAQSDSK
+712 SSVEAEKQKAQSDSK

>member
-30 NAVKDLNTALNEQT
+30 NAVKDLNTTLNEQT

-99 SSEQEATAENV
+99 SSEQEATAENIV
-110 ILDSNFKMILVP
+110 LDSNFKMILVP

-202 TDEVGNDETIA
+202 TDEVGNDETVVDSEI
-213 DPEVDD
+213 DD

-227 MDAFNNESSE
+227 MDAFNDESSE

-250 DNYLNDDYDY
+250 DNYLN
-260 QKEDSDNDYQS
+260 NDYQS

-298 LVRFPDD
+298 LVKFPDD

-310 QGNQAQVIKPQETTV
+310 QGNQAQVIKPQETTI
-325 NNLSQ
+325 NSLSQ

-402 VEIAKINEEIKV
+402 VEIAKINEEIKA

-422 DLITNETRQAELEER
+422 DLITNETHQAELEER

-624 DHADLYVKLQNSQTS
+624 DHADLYVKLQNSQTN

-654 ESFNWGKA
+654 ESFNWGKV

-700 QKQTRSELQAQK
+700 QKQTKSELQAQK
-712 SSVKAEKQKAQSDSK
+712 SSVEAEKQKAQSDSK

>member
-219 SVAAKVSA
+219 S
-227 MDAFNNESSE
+227 ESSE

-700 QKQTRSELQAQK
+700 QKQTKSELQAQK
-712 SSVKAEKQKAQSDSK
+712 SSVEAEKQKAQSDSK

-750 QSSSTQESSAQ
+750 QSSLTQESSAQ

>member
-99 SSEQEATAENV
+99 SSEQEATAENIV
-110 ILDSNFKMILVP
+110 LDSNFKMILVP

-149 SLYQSYAEST
+149 SLYQSYAAST

-194 NIEEAENT
+194 NIEETENT
-202 TDEVGNDETIA
+202 TDEVGNDETVVDSEI
-213 DPEVDD
+213 DD

-250 DNYLNDDYDY
+250 DNYLN
-260 QKEDSDNDYQS
+260 NDYQS

-298 LVRFPDD
+298 LVKFPDD

-310 QGNQAQVIKPQETTV
+310 QGNQAQVIKPQETTI
-325 NNLSQ
+325 NSLSQ

-352 SSYAPYEKEYVD
+352 SIYAPYEKEYVD

-402 VEIAKINEEIKV
+402 VEIAKINEEIKA

-422 DLITNETRQAELEER
+422 DLITNETHQAELEER

-500 TAYLERL
+500 TTYLERL
-507 LQDKLMDLEKAKLAR
+507 LQDKLIDLEKAKLAR

-624 DHADLYVKLQNSQTS
+624 DHADLYVKLQNSQTN

-654 ESFNWGKA
+654 ESFNWGKV

-700 QKQTRSELQAQK
+700 QKQTKSELQAQK
-712 SSVKAEKQKAQSDSK
+712 SSVEAEKQKAQSDSK

>member
-99 SSEQEATAENV
+99 SSEQEATAENIV
-110 ILDSNFKMILVP
+110 LDSNFKMILVP

-149 SLYQSYAEST
+149 SLYQSYAAST

-202 TDEVGNDETIA
+202 TDEVGNDETVVDSEI
-213 DPEVDD
+213 DD

-227 MDAFNNESSE
+227 MDAFNDESSE

-250 DNYLNDDYDY
+250 DNYLN
-260 QKEDSDNDYQS
+260 NDYQS

-298 LVRFPDD
+298 LVKFPDD

-310 QGNQAQVIKPQETTV
+310 QGNQAQVIKPQETTI
-325 NNLSQ
+325 NSLSQ

-402 VEIAKINEEIKV
+402 VEIAKINEEIKA

-422 DLITNETRQAELEER
+422 DLITNETHQAELEER

-500 TAYLERL
+500 TTYLERL
-507 LQDKLMDLEKAKLAR
+507 LQDKLIDLEKAKLAR

-624 DHADLYVKLQNSQTS
+624 DHADLYVKLQNSQTN

-654 ESFNWGKA
+654 ESFNWGKV

-700 QKQTRSELQAQK
+700 QKQTKSELQAQK
-712 SSVKAEKQKAQSDSK
+712 SSVEAEKQKAQSDSK